1 MLSLKQKAQELLKLA
16 DIKINPSK
24 KEHRS
29 FDIQVHNEKIY
40 SRFFSQGSLGLGEAY
55 MDNWF
60 DVEKLDEF
68 IAKILSSKL
77 DKKVKTLPTLILFL
91 KSKVLN
97 LQSKYRAF
105 EVGEKHYNV
114 GNDVTSSPP

>member
-1 MLSLKQKAQELLKLA
+1 MLSLKQKAQELLKSA

-24 KEHRS
+24 KEHRP

-40 SRFFSQGSLGLGEAY
+40 SRVFSQGSLGLGEAY
-55 MDNWF
+55 MDNWL